1 MLAWR
6 LILAVLG
13 IAGLL
18 YGIGRLFTEISLGTL
33 IGVGTWLIAI
43 VIIHD
48 GIVSPLIIGVGALL
62 DRLVPPRARSFIQ
75 GGLIMAG
82 MVTVIAIPM
91 IIKQGTYP
99 PVKALLEQNYGL
111 NLGILLGLIA
121 ALCLVGYAIRVARD
135 PRPERAAAELAH
147 ADG

>member
-33 IGVGTWLIAI
+33 VGVGTWLIAI

-48 GIVSPLIIGVGALL
+48 GIVSPVIIGVGALL

-99 PVKALLEQNYGL
+99 PVKALLEQNYGR

-121 ALCLVGYAIRVARD
+121 ALCLVGYAIRVAHD
-135 PRPERAAAELAH
+135 HRPEPAAEPAVEP
-147 ADG
+147 A